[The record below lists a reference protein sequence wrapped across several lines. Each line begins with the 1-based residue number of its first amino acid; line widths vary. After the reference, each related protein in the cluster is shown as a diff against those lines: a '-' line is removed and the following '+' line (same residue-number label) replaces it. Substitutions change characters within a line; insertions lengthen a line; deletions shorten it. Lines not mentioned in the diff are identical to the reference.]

1 MRIYAKS
8 DVFVRARALKGY
20 TQRDLSRLSGLSHA
34 YISLIER
41 TRKSVGPGTAKRL
54 SELLDKD
61 PEDLF
66 DYIH

>member
-8 DVFVRARALKGY
+8 DAFAKARALKGY
-20 TQRDLSRLSGLSHA
+20 SQRDLSRLSGLSNA

-41 TRKSVGPGTAKRL
+41 NHKSVAPSTAKRL

-61 PEDLF
+61 PEELF
-66 DYIH
+66 DYLI